1 MAWHPTRNEI
11 LTSSWD
17 FNLNINTYQSVRRPL
32 HKRYNKDMD
41 NDADDV
47 GNGPPPRR
55 SRRIAL
61 RQENNGQ
68 ASGSSEGVAPS
79 IASTSQQ

>member
-17 FNLNINTYQSVRRPL
+17 FNLNINTYQSPRRAL

-41 NDADDV
+41 NEA
-47 GNGPPPRR
+47 GECENGPPPRR

-61 RQENNGQ
+61 RQENNAQ
-68 ASGSSEGVAPS
+68 ASGSGGSEAAS
-79 IASTSQQ
+79 SSTSQQ